1 MITSRLVCPFW
12 HKIIGLETCCFTWNF
27 IHSVHVVHNFIHSLH
42 VVHNFIHSHCA
53 CPTKFG
59 VQMLGRGTCHGGPP
73 CNTVNDVHDCSEAKQ
88 LGVNVKPGQI
98 SCNTWTKSEY
108 YTHSYKFTLSTSA
121 KASNLSLGLVSYPEL
136 CAHSSLVPKRVC
148 DVVCDISCHMAE
160 VEPYFVIIAFSNPE
174 LESLAP

>member
-1 MITSRLVCPFW
+1 M
-12 HKIIGLETCCFTWNF
+12 
-27 IHSVHVVHNFIHSLH
+27 
-42 VVHNFIHSHCA
+42 
-53 CPTKFG
+53 
-59 VQMLGRGTCHGGPP
+59 
-73 CNTVNDVHDCSEAKQ
+73 
-88 LGVNVKPGQI
+88 KPGQI
-98 SCNTWTKSEY
+98 SCKTWTKSEY